1 MEIKQRKYW
10 IDIAKGIGIV
20 FVMLGHT
27 FIGKTITGYTYVF
40 NLPTFIF
47 VSGYLFN
54 FKKYTNFKHF
64 FTTRAKSILI
74 PYIGLSIISI
84 VFYKF
89 YFNMPL
95 YDYKTIGNMAIVFL
109 TGIRNQ
115 IFYNIPLWFLPTL
128 FFIEIAFYLIRKINN
143 KYLEIALIILLSSFF
158 VLKWNT
164 LYNPKLFWTIDT
176 GLFYLLFFA
185 LGYYIRNEIFKL
197 KLSKI
202 TQNLLFVLAL
212 IINTLPIY
220 AKSIYEYIFKSST
233 GVIYYIALTLTA
245 LIGIYVVIKIS
256 QMLKRNRILEFIGR
270 NSITF
275 FGLHVL
281 IYWILNKV
289 IKMQI
294 NEILLSII
302 YVVLSIGIITLLIP
316 LLKKIAPDV
325 FGKQLKTSD

>member
-1 MEIKQRKYW
+1 MDKKPRKHW

-27 FIGKTITGYTYVF
+27 LIGKTITSYTYIF

-47 VSGYLFN
+47 MSGYLFN
-54 FKKYTNFKHF
+54 FKKYVNFQQF
-64 FTTRAKSILI
+64 FKTRAKSILI

-84 VFYKF
+84 IFYKF

-95 YDYKTIGNMAIVFL
+95 YDYTTIGNMAIVFL

-128 FFIEIAFYLIRKINN
+128 FAIEVIFYLIRKINN
-143 KYLEIALIILLSSFF
+143 KYIEIILIIALSSFF

-197 KLSKI
+197 KLSK
-202 TQNLLFVLAL
+202 TAQNILFVLAL
-212 IINTLPIY
+212 TINTLPIY
-220 AKSIYEYIFKSST
+220 AKNIYEYILTSST
-233 GVIYYIALTLTA
+233 GLAYYMVLTLTA
-245 LIGIYVVIKIS
+245 LVGIYVVIKIS
-256 QMLKRNRILEFIGR
+256 QILKRNRILEFIGR
-270 NSITF
+270 NSLTF

-281 IYWILNKV
+281 IYWVLNK
-289 IKMQI
+289 IITISI
-294 NEILLSII
+294 NETILSII
-302 YVVLSIGIITLLIP
+302 YVLLSTIIITLLIP
-316 LLKKIAPDV
+316 ILKKIAPDV